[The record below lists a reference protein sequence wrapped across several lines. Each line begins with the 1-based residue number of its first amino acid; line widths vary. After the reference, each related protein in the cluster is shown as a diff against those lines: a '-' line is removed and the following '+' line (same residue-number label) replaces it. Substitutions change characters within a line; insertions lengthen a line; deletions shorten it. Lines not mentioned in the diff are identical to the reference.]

1 MTKTTKTTA
10 GKSRSDWEKQAGE
23 LIWPAKL
30 VIDGLLAGSADG
42 ATFDHLSPREGRL
55 LARVP
60 AGSVDDLD
68 RAITAARRAFDDGPW
83 PRMAPRERKR
93 LMLRWADLIE
103 QHRDELALMISL
115 EMGKPIDDAWNIE
128 MRAVLATYRWYA
140 EIADKQLDEVSPVG
154 EEDLALIT
162 REAVGVVG
170 VVTPWN
176 FPLTLAGWKIAP
188 ALAVGCTVV
197 HKPSDLSSLSALRMA
212 ELALEAGIPPGV
224 FNVVPGRGS
233 VLGRHLGMHNQV
245 DALAFTG
252 STQVGR
258 AYLEYSAQSNLKRTW
273 LELGG
278 KSPNIILPDAP
289 DLEVAIS
296 TAAWGIFFNAGQM
309 CTAPSRLIVH
319 KDIADEVTAGV
330 VERSEN
336 YRPGDPL
343 DPATGMGP
351 LASYARLA
359 EVRQHVERAR
369 EDGAQQLTGAAAA
382 GDSGLP
388 DGGAWFQPTIFTGVS
403 PDSRLAQDEVF
414 GPVLAIVTV
423 SDEDEAV
430 RVANNSDYGLA
441 AGLWTS
447 DVSKVHRLSRR
458 IRAGTVW
465 VNCYEEGDLT
475 VPFGGFKLSGNGRDK
490 SRHALEKYTELKTT
504 FIHL

>member
-1 MTKTTKTTA
+1 MKTLA
-10 GKSRSDWEKQAGE
+10 EWERLAGE
-23 LIWPAKL
+23 LVWPTKL
-30 VIDGLLAGSADG
+30 VIDGAPSAARDD
-42 ATFDHLSPREGRL
+42 ATFDHISPRDGSL
-55 LARVP
+55 LAPVP
-60 AGSVDDLD
+60 SGDTADLD
-68 RAITAARRAFDDGPW
+68 RAVAAARTAFDDGPW
-83 PRMAPRERKR
+83 PTMAPRERKV

-115 EMGKPIDDAWNIE
+115 EMGKPVEEAWSIE
-128 MRAVLATYRWYA
+128 LRAVIGTYRWYA
-140 EIADKQLDEVSPVG
+140 ELADKELDETSPVG
-154 EEDLALIT
+154 ADALALIT
-162 REAVGVVG
+162 REPVGVVG

-197 HKPSDLSSLSALRMA
+197 HKPSDLASMSALRMA

-224 FNVVPGRGS
+224 LNVVPGRGS
-233 VLGRHLGMHNQV
+233 VLGKHLGMHPGV

-252 STQVGR
+252 STAVGR

-278 KSPNIILPDAP
+278 KSGNIILPDAP
-289 DLEVAIS
+289 DLEKAIA

-319 KDIADEVTAGV
+319 RDVADEVIAGIV
-330 VERSEN
+330 RHSAD
-336 YRPGDPL
+336 YAPGDPL

-351 LASYARLA
+351 LASMARLA
-359 EVRQHVERAR
+359 DVEQHVANAR
-369 EDGAQQLTGAAAA
+369 EDGGDPLVGGSAARASGAY
-382 GDSGLP
+382 
-388 DGGAWFQPTIFTGVS
+388 FEPTVFAGVS
-403 PDSRLAQDEVF
+403 PDSRLAQQEVF

-423 SDEDEAV
+423 ADEDEAV

-441 AGLWTS
+441 AGLWTA
-447 DVSKVHRLSRR
+447 DVSRVHRLSRR
-458 IRAGTVW
+458 LKAGTVW

-475 VPFGGFKLSGNGRDK
+475 VPFGGYKLSGNGRDK

-504 FIHL
+504 YVQL